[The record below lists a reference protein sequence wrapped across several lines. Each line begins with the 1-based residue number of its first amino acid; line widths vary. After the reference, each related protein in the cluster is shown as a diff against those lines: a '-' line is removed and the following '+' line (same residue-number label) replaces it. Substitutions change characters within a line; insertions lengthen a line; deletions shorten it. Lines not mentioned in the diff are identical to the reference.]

1 MTKKQKVLISLFIK
15 LRRSGNATDL
25 GGKLDTESQ
34 TPVCTPPTPSPVAS
48 FQVVEEKQCEK
59 TSLKVI
65 SKMSQT

>member
-34 TPVCTPPTPSPVAS
+34 TPVCTPVTPSPVVP
-48 FQVVEEKQCEK
+48 FQVVEEKQCETK
-59 TSLKVI
+59 SLTII
-65 SKMSQT
+65 SVRSQT